1 MLPYIYGL
9 YQKQNKTTMLK
20 AAKKLKIFHLMS
32 RIPFLVSFISFLV
45 VIYDFGYE
53 HSHLYTDYL
62 KWLYIMVLFV
72 GVISL
77 ISRFYFRKSRPPR
90 QAWFFDGV
98 FFLMIIF
105 VLMTLTGL
113 FNFRFADSPHVKY
126 SVIILIFIRELS
138 SLNLDLKSRK
148 LNPALLFVLSFLGI
162 IIIGTFLLLLPNAA
176 NTPVTFIDALF
187 TSTSAV
193 CVTGLTV
200 MDTGKQFTLFGQTI
214 ILILIQLGGLGIM
227 TFTSYFSF
235 FFRGSSSFQNQLL
248 LKDMSNSDKIA
259 EVFSTFKKV
268 ILITFGI
275 EIAGAVLI
283 FVSIDNT
290 LIPTFT
296 GRSFFSL
303 FHSIS
308 AFCNAGFSTL
318 TNNFYEPAYRFNYPL
333 LVIVAFLIILGGIGF
348 PIIFNFIA
356 YLRYVM
362 IDRILKRQLNHL
374 PWILNLNTRI
384 TIITTL
390 ALLMVGTI
398 VFYFFEF
405 NNTLSE
411 HSATGKI
418 ITAFFGATTP
428 RTAGFNSVDNTA
440 LLSTTVLFTI
450 FLMWVGASPGS
461 TGGGIKTTTFA
472 VSLLN
477 AFSMARGKDR
487 IELFMRELSFFTVQR
502 AYAAI
507 FLSFIVIGISVL
519 LISTFQSE
527 LGLMSILFETVSA
540 FGTVGLS
547 LGITSQLNVASK
559 IVIIITM
566 FIGRVSMLTILIA
579 FFKKVKLMHYRY
591 PSENVLIN

>member
-1 MLPYIYGL
+1 M
-9 YQKQNKTTMLK
+9 NLK
-20 AAKKLKIFHLMS
+20 KAGRFNLIVVIS
-32 RIPFLVSFISFLV
+32 RIPFLISLIAFLA

-53 HSHLYTDYL
+53 HSNLHKDYL
-62 KWLYIMVLFV
+62 KWLYILVLFV
-72 GVISL
+72 GVGSL

-105 VLMTLTGL
+105 VLSTLSGL

-162 IIIGTFLLLLPNAA
+162 IIVGAFLLLLPNAA

-200 MDTGKQFTLFGQTI
+200 MDTGKQFTLFGQSI

-268 ILITFGI
+268 ILITFSI
-275 EIAGAVLI
+275 ELAGAVLI

-333 LVIVAFLIILGGIGF
+333 LLIVAFLIILGGIGF

-356 YLRYVM
+356 YLRYVV
-362 IDRILKRQLNHL
+362 IDRILKGQQNHL

-390 ALLMVGTI
+390 ALLIFGTI

-428 RTAGFNSVDNTA
+428 RTAGFNSVDNAA
-440 LLSTTVLFTI
+440 LLSSTVLFTI
-450 FLMWVGASPGS
+450 FLMWVGASPAS

-472 VSLLN
+472 VSILN
-477 AFSMARGKDR
+477 ALSLARGKDR

-502 AYAAI
+502 AYAAV

-527 LGLMSILFETVSA
+527 LGLMSILFEVVSA

-547 LGITSQLNVASK
+547 LGITTQLNVASK
-559 IVIIITM
+559 FVIIITM

-579 FFKKVKLMHYRY
+579 FFKKVKHLHYRY